1 MLAACCWGKVIAA
14 TADRIAFVLRYFW
27 KANHYTTLIDLEG
40 LAVSIVAVS
49 FATALIVRA
58 DEAALL
64 VALYVLLRRVV
75 HRLLERRDWISIGV
89 PTGHQDLPTVDRSR
103 LTFLLLIRR

>member
-14 TADRIAFVLRYFW
+14 TADWVAFVLRYFW

-49 FATALIVRA
+49 FAAALIVRA
-58 DEAALL
+58 HEAALL

-75 HRLLERRDWISIGV
+75 HRILERRDWISIGV